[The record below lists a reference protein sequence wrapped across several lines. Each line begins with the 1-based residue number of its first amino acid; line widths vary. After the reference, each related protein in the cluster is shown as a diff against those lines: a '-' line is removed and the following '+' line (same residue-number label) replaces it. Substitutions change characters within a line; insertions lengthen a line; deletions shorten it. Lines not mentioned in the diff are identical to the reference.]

1 VHFRS
6 WSTQRQYSPSRWYD
20 AQQWSLLN
28 GAGMTPISGRA
39 SEQVRRARRGRP
51 GASRPLLVRW
61 RIVMDRTPSQ
71 TGVLTP
77 VWWRVVDFI
86 VQDVARGL
94 VRRVAVP

>member
-1 VHFRS
+1 
-6 WSTQRQYSPSRWYD
+6 
-20 AQQWSLLN
+20 
-28 GAGMTPISGRA
+28 
-39 SEQVRRARRGRP
+39 
-51 GASRPLLVRW
+51 
-61 RIVMDRTPSQ
+61 MDRTPSQ